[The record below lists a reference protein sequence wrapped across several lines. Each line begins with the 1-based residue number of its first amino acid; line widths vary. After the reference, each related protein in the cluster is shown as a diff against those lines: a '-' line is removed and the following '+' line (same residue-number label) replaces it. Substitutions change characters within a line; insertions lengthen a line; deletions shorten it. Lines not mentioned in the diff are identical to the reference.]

1 MKRIYYIL
9 FALLIPAAALAAGA
23 VNVTVN
29 KTGATSIQVNIPGPQ
44 GAPGTVDLS
53 QVVPVAH
60 FTSYSTS
67 RQSEISRKLD
77 IPPTS
82 TSGHM
87 NITANGVTY
96 GRIGDTATNRS
107 TAFGYLALSGT
118 DSGLGRNTAFG
129 ASAASLLTT
138 GKYNTAVGFGA
149 LSGTTS
155 LYNVAVGYSALS
167 NGSDNSN
174 SVGVGYGSGT
184 GLTSSVNSGNTFV
197 GASTGQAPNQKTDAI
212 NTTAIG
218 ANAYTTRDNQ
228 VVIGDASV
236 TEVTTGAA
244 KIAINNTGGLMVK
257 MINKTGAPSVKG
269 TVVTVY
275 TATAIDAAVSPI
287 VIDIPTPIGVI
298 FEDGIADGSGV
309 WVVVQGIADV
319 YFIGNTARGNLARGF
334 ITGDAGYVSGQVL
347 AEAAPTAP
355 FGTDKHFYE
364 IGHVL
369 ENRTGAGLAK
379 VVLHFN

>member
-1 MKRIYYIL
+1 MKRIYL
-9 FALLIPAAALAAGA
+9 LLALLLPATAMAAA
-23 VNVTVN
+23 VSVTVN
-29 KTGATSIQVNIPGPQ
+29 NTGATAITVTIPGPQ
-44 GAPGTVDLS
+44 GMPGTADPS
-53 QVVPVAH
+53 QVVSPAH

-129 ASAASLLTT
+129 MSAASQLTT
-138 GKYNTAVGFGA
+138 GKYNTAIGFGA
-149 LSGTTS
+149 LSGTVTH
-155 LYNVAVGYSALS
+155 YNVAVGYNALS
-167 NGSDNSN
+167 NGADNGN
-174 SVGVGYGSGT
+174 NVGVGYSSGT
-184 GLTSSVNSGNTFV
+184 GLTSGGNSANTFI

-236 TEVTTGAA
+236 TEVTPGAG

-319 YFIGNTARGNLARGF
+319 YFIGNTDRGNLARGF
-334 ITGDAGYVSGQVL
+334 VTGDAGYVSGQAMSDSNLPPV
-347 AEAAPTAP
+347 T
-355 FGTDKHFYE
+355 TSKHFYE
-364 IGHVL
+364 IGHIL
-369 ENRTGAGLAK
+369 ESRTGAGLAK